1 MVEIYLFNKISEDA
15 AIALLRAQTD
25 EFIYNS
31 SIGRNLNFRPTDD
44 SSVYNNANP
53 NKYKKTIFK
62 DGVRA
67 VNFIKSKPILSCA
80 PHNALSGAEFFKAF
94 GKKLKFIHIIGS
106 Y

>member
-25 EFIYNS
+25 EFMAL
-31 SIGRNLNFRPTDD
+31 SIGRTNFRPTDD

-53 NKYKKTIFK
+53 NKYIRRLYS

-67 VNFIKSKPILSCA
+67 VNFIKIKNLYSLVHLIMPSQEQK
-80 PHNALSGAEFFKAF
+80 FFLRHL
-94 GKKLKFIHIIGS
+94 GKN
-106 Y
+106 